1 MSKVLKL
8 TRPTQIN
15 GSEIS
20 EINLDFESLRGKDLI
35 ELESGFRKFYRG
47 EFVAALNL
55 DSRYQLWVAGRAC
68 NMNPE
73 DLAELYAPDFVAVTG
88 EVQSFLLSAG

>member
-1 MSKVLKL
+1 MSRVLKL

-15 GSEIS
+15 GSEIT
-20 EINLDFESLRGKDLI
+20 ELTLDLESLRGKDLM

-55 DSRYQLWVAGRAC
+55 DSRYQLWIAGRAC
-68 NMNPE
+68 NLNPE